1 MTVEVPAHVRTWTD
15 LVGVEAAVR
24 LILERGGTRVY
35 VPAAPSPDSP
45 LATIVGHEG
54 AIALAGRFG
63 GEYPKVP
70 VARPF
75 LIAWLRE
82 QGLSAPRIAQQLHC
96 SENTVWSHLGGS
108 ADRQLN
114 LFE

>member
-1 MTVEVPAHVRTWTD
+1 MTVEIPAHVRTWAD
-15 LVGVEAAVR
+15 LVGIEAAVR

-35 VPAAPSPDSP
+35 VPAVPSPDSP
-45 LATIVGHEG
+45 LAAIVGHAG
-54 AIALAGRFG
+54 AIALASRFG

-96 SENTVWSHLGGS
+96 SENTVWAHLGSGS
-108 ADRQLN
+108 GVQFD
-114 LFE
+114 LF